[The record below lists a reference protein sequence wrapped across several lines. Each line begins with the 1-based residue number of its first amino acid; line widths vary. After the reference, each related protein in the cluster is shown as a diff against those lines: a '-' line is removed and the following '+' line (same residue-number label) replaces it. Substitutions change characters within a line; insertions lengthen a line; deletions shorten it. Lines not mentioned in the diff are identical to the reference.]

1 MVNLSRARDAAISIP
16 LSELVRVLINSR
28 RPLYLPRGLA
38 TTATV
43 GNRGTVSRFVG
54 WLMLPVKIPGGPM
67 DQKTSRTAKAQFGV
81 PGLDDV
87 LLGA

>member
-28 RPLYLPRGLA
+28 PPRGLA

-54 WLMLPVKIPGGPM
+54 WLMLPVKIPGGPL